1 MTDVAGGSDHRCTV
15 TIGIHRPAATLAAV
29 ADGIEAIQHGVFE
42 KSVMHMTAL
51 MLFVQD
57 FHSFFLSDPAGAVR
71 VVLDDKTGKRLA
83 NDEAYVKR

>member
-51 MLFVQD
+51 PGSPLQGCRAHIISADGEDGLGRRHRHFWV
-57 FHSFFLSDPAGAVR
+57 G
-71 VVLDDKTGKRLA
+71 T
-83 NDEAYVKR
+83 